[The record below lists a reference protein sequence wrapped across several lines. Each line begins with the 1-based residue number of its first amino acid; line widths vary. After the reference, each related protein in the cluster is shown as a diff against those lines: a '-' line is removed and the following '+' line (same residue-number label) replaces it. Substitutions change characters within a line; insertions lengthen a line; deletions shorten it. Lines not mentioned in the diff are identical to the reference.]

1 METVGRLPDLA
12 GMSLFV
18 KIVEHGSLT
27 AAGRALGIPKA
38 SISRRLADLE
48 KRLGVRLINRSTRRM
63 SLTDAGQAFHD
74 RCQPITAE
82 AEAAELEVLTKT
94 GKATGRIRITSLVGL
109 GQVILMPLLTEF
121 LRRNP
126 SVSIDFEPT
135 DRSVDV
141 IGEGFDVAILTGPLS
156 DSSLLARRLMTH
168 RRILVASPAYL
179 KGAPPLNAP
188 EDLRRHICVVP
199 HPGYDTWSFEGPDH
213 DVSVRVKWRL
223 AVTNV
228 FAVRDAVLAHQGVGQ
243 LPPYVISDALKAGRL
258 VRVLAKFPLPLLAT
272 HAVYPSSKTQPI
284 AVRLLIDYL
293 AEALTNKTE
302 EIA

>member
-199 HPGYDTWSFEGPDH
+199 HPGYDT
-213 DVSVRVKWRL
+213 
-223 AVTNV
+223 
-228 FAVRDAVLAHQGVGQ
+228 
-243 LPPYVISDALKAGRL
+243 
-258 VRVLAKFPLPLLAT
+258 
-272 HAVYPSSKTQPI
+272 
-284 AVRLLIDYL
+284 
-293 AEALTNKTE
+293 
-302 EIA
+302 